1 MKFDMSEVSKD
12 GLVEVTVTLPARQ
25 LASEP
30 IEYVYLSDV
39 VKHAERESGHK
50 VKFTYFGTNVS
61 NSLGPVTAKWK
72 FLLDVPSK
80 GKIVTRKTKPAAS
93 LTSKEELQVATIV
106 TEVESPTTTATTTG
120 NGSSKVTK
128 TTTRAPRRRTR
139 TKKTTSNN

>member
-1 MKFDMSEVSKD
+1 MKFDISEISKD

-39 VKHAERESGHK
+39 VKYTEQASGHK

-61 NSLGPVTAKWK
+61 NSLGPARAKWK

-80 GKIVTRKTKPAAS
+80 GKVTTRKAKPAAS
-93 LTSKEELQVATIV
+93 LTSKEELQVATLT
-106 TEVESPTTTATTTG
+106 TEMESTPTTTTADG
-120 NGSSKVTK
+120 NGSSEATK
-128 TTTRAPRRRTR
+128 TTTRTTRRRTR
-139 TKKTTSNN
+139 TKKTTSTN